1 MDIKEKV
8 IQGFKKVV
16 NGKEVTLDS
25 SIKELGLDS
34 LDVVDMLMDMEDEYG
49 IEFDNDEMLAF
60 NTVADVINAIEK
72 KSK

>member
-8 IQGFKKVV
+8 IHGFKKVV